1 MTINGFG
8 MKQKLIL
15 SLMLYVAFSF
25 NAYAQVGTTFK
36 MKDSNGHKVRYEII
50 SQNAVKFKGGEYG
63 KAAIL
68 TIPENVTYKGQQY
81 IVKEIGVLAFS
92 SCKHLKEIIIPSS
105 VTEIGGGCFYE
116 CEALEKIKLPY
127 GISELKSYCNTDNS
141 SIYKFTIIQGF
152 FEHCKNLKTIE
163 IPASVVKL
171 GDECFKFCEKLQTI
185 SLPASLSEL
194 GGACFLGCTNLKT
207 IKLPDNIEV
216 LPSLHDVNKLGSFT
230 YGCFESCSS
239 LEEIVLPAK
248 LKKIEEECFREC
260 TKLKKV
266 KGLNSSIHLSTVYYR
281 GSKGPFWCSA
291 FNVDS
296 AMNTFSFYAEGIIRK
311 DIEDWQQKKEFETV
325 AQYQARVTKAKRDAK
340 LQELIAKYRKE
351 YIANAGKNQKLN
363 FSIGNYD
370 SEYNVFPL
378 TDTSFGTKYVRVPLA
393 DAPAFKENFE
403 KALFV
408 PTYDVINNNL
418 ALTRLDVS
426 VNGKTYQSEQAVIEN
441 NNDLVIDFG
450 DLNMD
455 FGGQQ
460 GQRNTVVQQP
470 TISIDHSIDQ
480 NIPTNAIN
488 NKQTFA
494 VIIGNERYTQ
504 VAQVPYANNDARIFA
519 EYCKKT
525 LGLPEK
531 NVKVYEN
538 ATYGT
543 MIGAVSDIQK
553 IARAFKGD
561 INVIFYYAGHG
572 IPDEATGDG
581 YLLPIDADGM
591 NMRVCY
597 PLSQLYKDLASM
609 QARSVTCFMDAC
621 FSGAQRG
628 SGMVVAARGVT
639 IKAKNDHPTG
649 NTVVFTAATD
659 KQTAY
664 PYEEKGHGMFTY
676 YLLKKLRDTKGDCTL
691 GELGTYI
698 CDEVAKQAVVTN
710 GKEQTPV
717 VLTST
722 GGVADSWKTMKLK

>member
-1 MTINGFG
+1 MCLLF
-8 MKQKLIL
+8 LYL
-15 SLMLYVAFSF
+15 SNLQVQL
-25 NAYAQVGTTFK
+25 NA
-36 MKDSNGHKVRYEII
+36 
-50 SQNAVKFKGGEYG
+50 
-63 KAAIL
+63 
-68 TIPENVTYKGQQY
+68 
-81 IVKEIGVLAFS
+81 
-92 SCKHLKEIIIPSS
+92 
-105 VTEIGGGCFYE
+105 
-116 CEALEKIKLPY
+116 
-127 GISELKSYCNTDNS
+127 
-141 SIYKFTIIQGF
+141 
-152 FEHCKNLKTIE
+152 
-163 IPASVVKL
+163 
-171 GDECFKFCEKLQTI
+171 
-185 SLPASLSEL
+185 
-194 GGACFLGCTNLKT
+194 
-207 IKLPDNIEV
+207 
-216 LPSLHDVNKLGSFT
+216 
-230 YGCFESCSS
+230 
-239 LEEIVLPAK
+239 
-248 LKKIEEECFREC
+248 
-260 TKLKKV
+260 
-266 KGLNSSIHLSTVYYR
+266 
-281 GSKGPFWCSA
+281 
-291 FNVDS
+291 
-296 AMNTFSFYAEGIIRK
+296 
-311 DIEDWQQKKEFETV
+311 QQKKEFETV
-325 AQYQARVTKAKRDAK
+325 AQYQARVNKEKRDAK

-351 YIANAGKNQKLN
+351 YIANAEKNKKLS

-378 TDTSFGTKYVRVPLA
+378 TDTSHGTKYVKVPMA
-393 DAPAFKENFE
+393 DASAFKENFE

-581 YLLPIDADGM
+581 YLLPIDADGL

-597 PLSQLYKDLASM
+597 PLSQLYKDLGEM
-609 QARSVTCFMDAC
+609 QAKSVTCFMDAC

-628 SGMVVAARGVT
+628 NGMVVAARGVT

-698 CDEVAKQAVVTN
+698 SDEVVKQAVVTN

-717 VLTST
+717 VLTSA
-722 GGVADSWKTMKLK
+722 GISDRWKTMKLK

>member
-1 MTINGFG
+1 
-8 MKQKLIL
+8 
-15 SLMLYVAFSF
+15 
-25 NAYAQVGTTFK
+25 
-36 MKDSNGHKVRYEII
+36 
-50 SQNAVKFKGGEYG
+50 
-63 KAAIL
+63 
-68 TIPENVTYKGQQY
+68 
-81 IVKEIGVLAFS
+81 
-92 SCKHLKEIIIPSS
+92 
-105 VTEIGGGCFYE
+105 
-116 CEALEKIKLPY
+116 
-127 GISELKSYCNTDNS
+127 
-141 SIYKFTIIQGF
+141 
-152 FEHCKNLKTIE
+152 
-163 IPASVVKL
+163 
-171 GDECFKFCEKLQTI
+171 
-185 SLPASLSEL
+185 
-194 GGACFLGCTNLKT
+194 
-207 IKLPDNIEV
+207 
-216 LPSLHDVNKLGSFT
+216 
-230 YGCFESCSS
+230 
-239 LEEIVLPAK
+239 
-248 LKKIEEECFREC
+248 
-260 TKLKKV
+260 
-266 KGLNSSIHLSTVYYR
+266 
-281 GSKGPFWCSA
+281 
-291 FNVDS
+291 
-296 AMNTFSFYAEGIIRK
+296 
-311 DIEDWQQKKEFETV
+311 
-325 AQYQARVTKAKRDAK
+325 
-340 LQELIAKYRKE
+340 
-351 YIANAGKNQKLN
+351 
-363 FSIGNYD
+363 
-370 SEYNVFPL
+370 
-378 TDTSFGTKYVRVPLA
+378 
-393 DAPAFKENFE
+393 
-403 KALFV
+403 
-408 PTYDVINNNL
+408 
-418 ALTRLDVS
+418 
-426 VNGKTYQSEQAVIEN
+426 
-441 NNDLVIDFG
+441 
-450 DLNMD
+450 MD